1 MESHHKKML
10 VVEDNASNLFLLRYI
25 FEKNHFKVYEAKDG
39 LEGVNMAREV
49 TPDIIIMDLQLP
61 EINGLEATQ
70 RIRSYDNL
78 RDVPI
83 VAVTSYAM
91 PGDRQKALAAG
102 CNGYI
107 EKPINTDTIVA
118 EIDSIMQQRVHKPS

>member
-1 MESHHKKML
+1 MKSPRKKML
-10 VVEDNASNLFLLRYI
+10 VVEDNESNLFLLRYI
-25 FEKNHFKVYEAKDG
+25 FEKNRFKVYEAKDG
-39 LEGVNMAREV
+39 LEGVNMAQEV

-83 VAVTSYAM
+83 MAVTSYAM
-91 PGDRQKALAAG
+91 PGDRQRALAAG

-107 EKPINTDTIVA
+107 EKPIKTDTIVA
-118 EIDSIMQQRVHKPS
+118 EIESLMRQPVHPQS